1 MKRILFL
8 LATLPAFGFDGL
20 PTTVVRAQ
28 SVKPAAI
35 NEDYS
40 WNLPTEAPRLLRYRP
55 AGNGVEITDGT
66 QRFNRALYGAHT
78 GFRMECSDQPE
89 FGLYLPRMG
98 GNLRFDV
105 AYGHCTARYEAGR
118 MLYRLDDR
126 LTIEAQVLRSEDA
139 ALWRIEN
146 TGTRP

>member
-105 AYGHCTARYEAGR
+105 AYGH
-118 MLYRLDDR
+118 
-126 LTIEAQVLRSEDA
+126 
-139 ALWRIEN
+139 
-146 TGTRP
+146 RPASSSWVSPFCILNSFNLFPIFIVSASLKLNDYKHKVYCY